1 MLVIY
6 DEVVEA
12 AGPMHRRAYWLSKN
26 TDRIEKG
33 RKPRFTSVSDAVNLT
48 PIPVVETT
56 SGTLPPETGELY
68 AIVSTNGCNFTLYTK
83 GGPDSGGKDQE
94 LGFFKLPIYP
104 TKESRVTEAL
114 LTPVAIIV
122 AVVIVAGVLIVVG
135 YAETHTGS

>member
-1 MLVIY
+1 MFPPM
-6 DEVVEA
+6 A
-12 AGPMHRRAYWLSKN
+12 ATSPCTQKAGRIRAARTRS
-26 TDRIEKG
+26 
-33 RKPRFTSVSDAVNLT
+33 
-48 PIPVVETT
+48 
-56 SGTLPPETGELY
+56 
-68 AIVSTNGCNFTLYTK
+68 
-83 GGPDSGGKDQE
+83 